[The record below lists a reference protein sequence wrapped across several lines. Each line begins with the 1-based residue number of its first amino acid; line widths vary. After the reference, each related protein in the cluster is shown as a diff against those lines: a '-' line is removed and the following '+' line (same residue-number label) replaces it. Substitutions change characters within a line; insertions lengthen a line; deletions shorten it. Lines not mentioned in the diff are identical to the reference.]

1 MIVAIGFFSLVMGG
15 ILLIAVMFHL
25 MLLVINVL
33 TKFSLKKELGRL
45 NAMVICFVY
54 FVGFYEMGRIM
65 LQNYIP
71 VYSLS
76 SYIQ

>member
-1 MIVAIGFFSLVMGG
+1 
-15 ILLIAVMFHL
+15 

-71 VYSLS
+71 VYSLTFFRISANCSKNIS
-76 SYIQ
+76 SILNSATSSK